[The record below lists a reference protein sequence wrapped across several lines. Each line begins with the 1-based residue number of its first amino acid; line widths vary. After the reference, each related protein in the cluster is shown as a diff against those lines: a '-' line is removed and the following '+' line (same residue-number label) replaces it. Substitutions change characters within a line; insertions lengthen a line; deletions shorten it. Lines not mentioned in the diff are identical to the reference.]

1 MKEIFLKTAKRSGT
15 PELDG
20 FEQVIDD
27 ASVGQRSVVEEV
39 LNRDLVTEEDFL
51 RCLSEELK
59 ITWEEEIKPIEKRKL
74 RDVCSAQLALKYRLL
89 PLSFGDGSEL
99 IEEPDPDDASQSA
112 ETEDGEL
119 VAEGAEDP
127 EAADGEIDLELS
139 KPGKGTAGRMRL
151 RLATYDPFNFLARQ
165 AASQM
170 INYPIE
176 WVMASRTRILQGLQE
191 LYGVGADT
199 FEQILAG
206 RDMDMESLDVDKDEA
221 NVLDDDDDE
230 EASVVKFVNTILRE
244 ALDQRATDI
253 HVEPLAD
260 DLRIRYRI
268 DGMLHDI
275 AVPENIRALQSSVI
289 ARLKIMSRLD
299 IAERRLPQDGRI
311 NLSLEDQQIDVRV
324 ATIPTVEG
332 ESVSLRLLNQEKFNL
347 DRLGLTSHTRT
358 RVEQLLK
365 MSNGIVL
372 ITGPT
377 GSGKSTTLYTFLTE
391 LNKPETRIVTI
402 EDPVE
407 NKLDGVMQI
416 AVKPEI
422 DLTFARGL
430 RSILRGDPNIVMIG
444 EMRDLETAE
453 IAVRASLTGHLVFS
467 TLHTNDAIGGISR
480 LTDMGVEPFLVSASV
495 RAFLAQRLVRRLC
508 PSCKEPATY
517 ADDYLKQIDFP
528 PELTGEK
535 FRAAEGGC
543 DRCRNSGYLGRLA
556 IYEVALVTPAIEDLI
571 VRSASSAEIKAKA
584 VEEGFIPMRDYGWQK
599 VMSGDTT
606 VEEVLAA
613 TTVELIAD

>member
-1 MKEIFLKTAKRSGT
+1 
-15 PELDG
+15 PEQPGGED
-20 FEQVIDD
+20 EQE
-27 ASVGQRSVVEEV
+27 ANE
-39 LNRDLVTEEDFL
+39 
-51 RCLSEELK
+51 
-59 ITWEEEIKPIEKRKL
+59 
-74 RDVCSAQLALKYRLL
+74 
-89 PLSFGDGSEL
+89 PLSDQL
-99 IEEPDPDDASQSA
+99 
-112 ETEDGEL
+112 
-119 VAEGAEDP
+119 
-127 EAADGEIDLELS
+127 
-139 KPGKGTAGRMRL
+139 RL
-151 RLATYDPFNFLARQ
+151 RIATYDPFNYLARQ
-165 AASQM
+165 AASQA

-176 WVMASRTRILQGLQE
+176 WTMASRTRILQGIQE

-206 RDMDMESLDVDKDEA
+206 RDLDMDSLDIDKDEA
-221 NVLDDDDDE
+221 NVLDEDEDE
-230 EASVVKFVNTILRE
+230 EASVVKFVNQIIRE

-253 HVEPLAD
+253 HVEPLHS

-268 DGMLHDI
+268 DGLLHDV
-275 AVPENIRALQSSVI
+275 AVPENINALQSSVI
-289 ARLKIMSRLD
+289 ARLKIMSKLD

-347 DRLGLTSHTRT
+347 DRLGLIKHTRS
-358 RVEQLLK
+358 RIDQLLS
-365 MSNGIVL
+365 MSNGIIL

-377 GSGKSTTLYTFLTE
+377 GSGKSTTLYTFLSE
-391 LNKPETRIVTI
+391 LNKSQTRIVTI

-508 PSCKEPATY
+508 PSCKVPHEYTQEH
-517 ADDYLKQIDFP
+517 LNSIGFP
-528 PELTGEK
+528 KGEEGQM
-535 FRAAEGGC
+535 FVANEGGC

-556 IYEVALVTPAIEDLI
+556 IYELCLVTPAIEGLI
-571 VRSASSAEIKAKA
+571 ISGASSAEIKQKA
-584 VEEGFIPMRDYGWQK
+584 IEEGFINMRDYGWYK
-599 VMSGDTT
+599 VLSGDTT
-606 VEEVLAA
+606 LEEVMSA
-613 TTVELIAD
+613 TTVELKLED